1 MVLACRRSIPAG
13 HLARPQGIGAED
25 ERMTWHCEQGA
36 WIETTFLEDAM
47 AAGKDWTEAVSL
59 YLGRPG

>member
-1 MVLACRRSIPAG
+1 
-13 HLARPQGIGAED
+13 
-25 ERMTWHCEQGA
+25 MTWHCEQGA